1 MTSLLLCKVK
11 VEAVASTGF
20 SLTWALLKVRAA
32 EQLCVTPNK
41 IHPMSY
47 IIKPMTKFKDNM
59 GHSLCPILWP
69 MSATGFVEMLSMD
82 FYDLGHKM
90 SKSLETW
97 GLKAQVQALVTQSI
111 PPAGVSLTSTMTHEQ
126 LLSACPVADP
136 GLWPPYRVHN
146 RLNNLNLKI
155 ESAWIYIYLYW
166 QWFQWVHVCE
176 RCCS

>member
-1 MTSLLLCKVK
+1 M
-11 VEAVASTGF
+11 
-20 SLTWALLKVRAA
+20 RAA

-47 IIKPMTKFKDNM
+47 IIKLMTKFKDDM

-69 MSATGFVEMLSMD
+69 MSGTGFVEMLSMD

-97 GLKAQVQALVTQSI
+97 GLRAQVQALVAQSI

-126 LLSACPVADP
+126 FLSACSVADP
-136 GLWPPYRVHN
+136 GLWPPYRGHN
-146 RLNNLNLKI
+146 RLNQHIFYIGSGSKEYMCVNRELSPD
-155 ESAWIYIYLYW
+155 SAVPLRSIKLFID
-166 QWFQWVHVCE
+166 
-176 RCCS
+176 